1 MKKYEGDDLVNSLL
15 ILFNRTLITSK
26 MPTSKEDM
34 KMTSAFE
41 KKGSKQELDKRRGL
55 LIIDIIS
62 KMFGENYEDQNDLND
77 IKVTLSPYLLEV
89 YQVKVRLTVLTHSV
103 TSLIFI
109 FFSDYRS
116 GLKICDSETLFNL
129 AKANN

>member
-1 MKKYEGDDLVNSLL
+1 
-15 ILFNRTLITSK
+15 

-116 GLKICDSETLFNL
+116 ALNRCDSGTLFKLSKN
-129 AKANN
+129 K

>member
-34 KMTSAFE
+34 KMTSTFE

-89 YQVKVRLTVLTHSV
+89 YQVKV
-103 TSLIFI
+103 
-109 FFSDYRS
+109 
-116 GLKICDSETLFNL
+116 
-129 AKANN
+129 

>member
-15 ILFNRTLITSK
+15 ILFDRTLITSK

-109 FFSDYRS
+109 FF
-116 GLKICDSETLFNL
+116 
-129 AKANN
+129 